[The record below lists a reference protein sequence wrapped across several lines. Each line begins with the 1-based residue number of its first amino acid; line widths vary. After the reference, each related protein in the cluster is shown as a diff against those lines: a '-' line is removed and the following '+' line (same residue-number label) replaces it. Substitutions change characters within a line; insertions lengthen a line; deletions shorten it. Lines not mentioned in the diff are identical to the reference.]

1 MGHPPLEFSDCY
13 EDSPDFRERLKCY
26 ELELERTSKFLKDVI
41 KDGNSVINAI
51 KGYSVAVQKFSQT
64 LGVFQFDFIG
74 DSLTDDEMNIAESFQ
89 EFAGLLQEVE
99 DDRMMLVQNAC
110 DLLIKPLEKFRKEQ
124 IGVTKERRKKFEKES
139 EKYYSQLDKHLNLSA
154 KKKETQLQEA
164 DELLDKERRNFYESS
179 VEYVY
184 QIQQVQDRKKFDV
197 VEPVLAFLHSILT
210 LNNLTVEMTQDFMPY
225 KQELQLSLQNTRNH
239 FESTREEMEEL
250 MKRMKHPTQIGKMH
264 SQPVIE
270 GYLYSQEK
278 WALGVSWVKYYCKYH
293 KDSKLFVM
301 VPAEPKPATK
311 LVGHKM
317 GRIICIRHL
326 EQLSVTSL
334 IFDQTQW
341 NDLKAHELIYY
352 LCFYYFINFLQSFNV
367 EILSSPLS
375 PTFYLHT
382 HGFFQGPTELKLKS
396 CFRRKTES
404 IDKRFCFDI
413 ETCERNTPVTLQA
426 VSEAN
431 RKLWME
437 AMYGKEPIYHSP
449 IHKQA
454 EMELNE
460 VGFKFVRK
468 CINFVETK
476 GLTQEGVYRTVGS
489 NIQVQKLLNVFFDQK
504 CPGDVD
510 FHSSDWDIKTITSAM
525 KFYLRSLAEPLMTY
539 GLNRD
544 LILAAKSDNLDDR
557 LGAIHCLTY
566 KLPGKNR
573 EMLSLLIQHLV
584 NVCGNSGDNLMT
596 PSNMGVIFGPTLMRA
611 KEETVAAMLDI
622 KFQNIVVEI
631 LIEDYTKIF
640 CSAPDESSAAPPMP
654 PPRIT
659 PRKRQPIT
667 IAKRPL
673 RICLAVNCGQLQN
686 TENEQNGSR
695 PEGVDFGGDT
705 PTSPTPLQ
713 RTKPITAPLRLHRDT
728 QRQALLPKPSTRQDR
743 HSDSDVAK
751 LVAKLQDGGQRPD
764 TAATVNGETGVTV
777 NRAQSFQCRRPP
789 PRSVAVIREAK
800 SDGMIKTRSL
810 AEKPAICRPPTR
822 PPDPPSRYPAPHKSP
837 TAAPSEDTPASYV
850 ASKAKFFENASRQF
864 GSSSVSPP
872 ASTLLNVKEENLS

>member
-64 LGVFQFDFIG
+64 LSVFQFDFIG

-225 KQELQLSLQNTRNH
+225 KQELQISLQNTRNH
-239 FESTREEMEEL
+239 FESTREEIEEL

-311 LVGHKM
+311 
-317 GRIICIRHL
+317 
-326 EQLSVTSL
+326 
-334 IFDQTQW
+334 
-341 NDLKAHELIYY
+341 
-352 LCFYYFINFLQSFNV
+352 
-367 EILSSPLS
+367 
-375 PTFYLHT
+375 
-382 HGFFQGPTELKLKS
+382 QGPTELKLKS

-413 ETCERNTPVTLQA
+413 ETYERNTPVTLQA

-640 CSAPDESSAAPPMP
+640 CSAPDESSTAPPMP

-673 RICLAVNCGQLQN
+673 RICLAVNCGKLQN

-695 PEGVDFGGDT
+695 PDGVDFGGDT

-751 LVAKLQDGGQRPD
+751 LVAKLQDGGQKPD

>member
-13 EDSPDFRERLKCY
+13 GDSPDFRERLKCY

-51 KGYSVAVQKFSQT
+51 KGYSVAVHKFSQT
-64 LGVFQFDFIG
+64 LN
-74 DSLTDDEMNIAESFQ
+74 SHT
-89 EFAGLLQEVE
+89 
-99 DDRMMLVQNAC
+99 
-110 DLLIKPLEKFRKEQ
+110 EKMF
-124 IGVTKERRKKFEKES
+124 VNERRKKFEKES

-164 DELLDKERRNFYESS
+164 DELLDKERLNFYESS

-264 SQPVIE
+264 GQPTIE

-293 KDSKLFVM
+293 KASKLFVM

-311 LVGHKM
+311 
-317 GRIICIRHL
+317 
-326 EQLSVTSL
+326 
-334 IFDQTQW
+334 
-341 NDLKAHELIYY
+341 
-352 LCFYYFINFLQSFNV
+352 
-367 EILSSPLS
+367 
-375 PTFYLHT
+375 
-382 HGFFQGPTELKLKS
+382 QGPTELKLKS

-413 ETCERNTPVTLQA
+413 ETYERNIPVTLQA

-437 AMYGKEPIYHSP
+437 AMDGKEPIYHSP

-476 GLTQEGVYRTVGS
+476 GKVTRNLVSFPYCPLEGRDELFEMDSESG
-489 NIQVQKLLNVFFDQK
+489 KLNFA
-504 CPGDVD
+504 
-510 FHSSDWDIKTITSAM
+510 I
-525 KFYLRSLAEPLMTY
+525 Y
-539 GLNRD
+539 
-544 LILAAKSDNLDDR
+544 LDDR
-557 LGAIHCLTY
+557 LGAIHSLTY
-566 KLPGKNR
+566 KLPEKNR
-573 EMLSLLIQHLV
+573 EMLSLLIEHLV
-584 NVCGNSGDNLMT
+584 NVCSNSGDNLMT

-611 KEETVAAMLDI
+611 EEETVAAMLDI

-640 CSAPDESSAAPPMP
+640 CTAPEESSTAPPMP

-667 IAKRPL
+667 ISKRTP
-673 RICLAVNCGQLQN
+673 RVYPAVNYGQLQN
-686 TENEQNGSR
+686 IESNYQ
-695 PEGVDFGGDT
+695 
-705 PTSPTPLQ
+705 PL
-713 RTKPITAPLRLHRDT
+713 
-728 QRQALLPKPSTRQDR
+728 
-743 HSDSDVAK
+743 V
-751 LVAKLQDGGQRPD
+751 
-764 TAATVNGETGVTV
+764 
-777 NRAQSFQCRRPP
+777 
-789 PRSVAVIREAK
+789 
-800 SDGMIKTRSL
+800 
-810 AEKPAICRPPTR
+810 
-822 PPDPPSRYPAPHKSP
+822 
-837 TAAPSEDTPASYV
+837 
-850 ASKAKFFENASRQF
+850 
-864 GSSSVSPP
+864 
-872 ASTLLNVKEENLS
+872 

>member
-13 EDSPDFRERLKCY
+13 GDSPDFRERLKCY

-51 KGYSVAVQKFSQT
+51 KGYSVAVHKFSQT
-64 LGVFQFDFIG
+64 LNVFQFDFIG
-74 DSLTDDEMNIAESFQ
+74 DSLTDDEINIAESFQ

-164 DELLDKERRNFYESS
+164 DELLDKERLNFYESS

-264 SQPVIE
+264 GQPTIE

-311 LVGHKM
+311 
-317 GRIICIRHL
+317 
-326 EQLSVTSL
+326 
-334 IFDQTQW
+334 
-341 NDLKAHELIYY
+341 
-352 LCFYYFINFLQSFNV
+352 
-367 EILSSPLS
+367 
-375 PTFYLHT
+375 
-382 HGFFQGPTELKLKS
+382 QGPTELKLKS

-413 ETCERNTPVTLQA
+413 ETYERNIPVTLQA

-437 AMYGKEPIYHSP
+437 AMDGKEPIYHSP

-489 NIQVQKLLNVFFDQK
+489 NIQVQKLLNAFFDQK

-525 KFYLRSLAEPLMTY
+525 KFYLRSLTEPLMTY

-544 LILAAKSDNLDDR
+544 LILAAKSDSLDDR
-557 LGAIHCLTY
+557 LGAIHSLTY
-566 KLPGKNR
+566 KLPEKNR
-573 EMLSLLIQHLV
+573 EMLSLLIEHLV
-584 NVCGNSGDNLMT
+584 NVCSNSGDNLMT

-611 KEETVAAMLDI
+611 EEETVAAMLDI

-640 CSAPDESSAAPPMP
+640 CTAPEESSTAPPMP

-695 PEGVDFGGDT
+695 PEGVDAGGDT

-713 RTKPITAPLRLHRDT
+713 RTKPITAPPRLPREPP
-728 QRQALLPKPSTRQDR
+728 QRQALLPRPSIRQDR
-743 HSDSDVAK
+743 HSDFDVAK
-751 LVAKLQDGGQRPD
+751 LVAKLPDGGQRPD
-764 TAATVNGETGVTV
+764 VTANGETGVTV
-777 NRAQSFQCRRPP
+777 NRAQSFQGRRP
-789 PRSVAVIREAK
+789 PRSVAVIREE
-800 SDGMIKTRSL
+800 SDGVIKTRSP

-837 TAAPSEDTPASYV
+837 TATPSEDTPASYV